1 MSAIESLLGT
11 TLLKKGGGEIST
23 AEAMKGKKAVGLY
36 FSAHWCP
43 PCRGFTPKLAE
54 IYKGLLAEGK
64 EFEIVFVSSDREE
77 DAFKDYF
84 GEQPWLALP
93 YSDRKL
99 KNALSKKY
107 KVQGIPSLVIVD
119 AETGELI
126 TKDGRDAVTSDPK
139 GTSFPWTPPTVWEV
153 LGDEFMK
160 GDGESVD
167 LSELR
172 GPGKVIGLYF
182 SAHWC
187 PPCKG
192 FTPKLVE
199 TYKKIKAAGHDF
211 EIVFV
216 SSDNSMKEFQEYFAE
231 MPWCAIPQGDPRK
244 GKLSS
249 MFDVEGIPTFV
260 LIDGETGATINAS
273 GRGAVGADPEGA
285 KFPWHPEPVSDMTA
299 TADGLNEEACLCVM
313 MEGAPTDVQAST
325 EAWLTEVAKASKAA
339 GEEIA
344 FFHAKAS
351 EGPATQV
358 RKLCKLG
365 EPSATPQLVLLDIP
379 DQGGYYVADA
389 KAVDADAVKAFIAAY
404 KKGGSL
410 ERKQLG

>member
-1 MSAIESLLGT
+1 MSAIETLLGK
-11 TLLKKGGGEIST
+11 TLLNKGGEIST

-54 IYKGLLAEGK
+54 IYSGLVGAGK

-77 DAFKDYF
+77 DAFREYF
-84 GEQPWLALP
+84 SEQPWLALP

-107 KVQGIPSLVIVD
+107 KVQGIPTLVIVD
-119 AETGELI
+119 AQTGELI
-126 TKDGRDAVTSDPK
+126 TKDGRDAVMSDPK
-139 GTSFPWTPPTVWEV
+139 GAEFPWTPPTMWEV

-160 GDGESVD
+160 GDGESVEISD
-167 LSELR
+167 LR

-187 PPCKG
+187 PPCRG

-199 TYKKIKAAGHDF
+199 MYQKLKAAGKDI

-216 SSDNSMKEFQEYFAE
+216 SSDKSMQEFQEYFAE

-244 GKLSS
+244 GKLSK
-249 MFDVEGIPTFV
+249 MFEIEGIPSFV
-260 LIDGETGATINAS
+260 IIDGETGATINAN
-273 GRGAVGADPEGA
+273 GTGAVRADPEGA
-285 KFPWHPEPVSDMTA
+285 KFPWHPEPVNDMTS

-313 MEGAPTDVQAST
+313 MEGAPADVQAST
-325 EAWLTEVAKASKAA
+325 EAWLTEVAVASKAA
-339 GEEIA
+339 GEEIV

-351 EGPATQV
+351 EGPAAQV
-358 RKLCKLG
+358 RKLCNLG
-365 EPSATPQLVLLDIP
+365 ETTATPQLVMLDIP
-379 DQGGYYVADA
+379 DQGGYYIADA
-389 KAVDADAVKAFIAAY
+389 KTVNADTVKAFIVAY
-404 KKGGSL
+404 KAGSL

>member
-1 MSAIESLLGT
+1 MSAIESLLGK
-11 TLLKKGGGEIST
+11 TLLNKGGEVAT
-23 AEAMKGKKAVGLY
+23 AAAMKGKKAVGLY

-43 PCRGFTPKLAE
+43 PCRGFTPELAK
-54 IYKGLLAEGK
+54 IYADLIGSGK
-64 EFEIVFVSSDREE
+64 EFEIVFISSDREE

-93 YSDRKL
+93 YSDRKT
-99 KNALSKKY
+99 KAALSKKY
-107 KVQGIPSLVIVD
+107 KVQGIPALVIVD
-119 AETGELI
+119 AQTGELI
-126 TKDGRDAVTSDPK
+126 TKEGRSAVEGDPK
-139 GTSFPWTPPTVWEV
+139 GANFPWTPPTVWECM
-153 LGDEFMK
+153 GDEFMK
-160 GDGESVD
+160 GDGESVE

-199 TYKKIKAAGHDF
+199 TYNKIKAAGKDF

-216 SSDNSMKEFQEYFAE
+216 SSDKSMKEFQEYFAE

-244 GKLSS
+244 GTLSS

-260 LIDGETGATINAS
+260 LIDGETGATINAG

-285 KFPWHPEPVSDMTA
+285 KFPWHPEPVNDLTS
-299 TADGLNEEACLCVM
+299 TADGLNEEASLCVM
-313 MEGAPTDVQAST
+313 MEGAPADVQKTA
-325 EAWLTEVAKASKAA
+325 EAWLTELAVASKAA
-339 GEEIA
+339 GEEIL
-344 FFHAKAS
+344 FFQAKAS
-351 EGPATQV
+351 EGPVTQV

-365 EPSATPQLVLLDIP
+365 EAGATPQVVLLDIP
-379 DQGGYYVADA
+379 DDGGYYVADTPLF
-389 KAVDADAVKAFIAAY
+389 DANAVKAFVAEY
-404 KKGGSL
+404 KAGNL